1 MGPAFLLTLHSQTN
15 FDYDSKKQRQC
26 INGLYLALCINRYL
40 VIERERERERG
51 GGGFIFR
58 NENTFI
64 LSASTTPPTQTL
76 FCSQTLTV
84 IIKTIVMSKWAPLN
98 PLK

>member
-1 MGPAFLLTLHSQTN
+1 MEIFPAFLLTLHSQTN

-26 INGLYLALCINRYL
+26 INGLCLALCINRYL
-40 VIERERERERG
+40 VKEIERG
-51 GGGFIFR
+51 GGSFILR

-76 FCSQTLTV
+76 FLFSN
-84 IIKTIVMSKWAPLN
+84 IGSDS
-98 PLK
+98 

>member
-1 MGPAFLLTLHSQTN
+1 MEIFPAFLLTLHSQTN

-26 INGLYLALCINRYL
+26 INGLCLALCINRYL
-40 VIERERERERG
+40 VIERER

-58 NENTFI
+58 NGNTFI

-84 IIKTIVMSKWAPLN
+84 IVKTIVMSKWAPLN